1 MSPNVVIGFVN
12 PVPAGAAQVPSAR
25 KKFVVPP
32 PDAGAKPF
40 NAVVNVFNIAVACV
54 AVKSSTF
61 PVAAV
66 VRPLNVA
73 VATCANMALVTT
85 LVPMVVAMDVVPD
98 PVTLPV
104 NVIV

>member
-1 MSPNVVIGFVN
+1 VSPNVVIGFVN
-12 PVPAGAAQVPSAR
+12 PVPAGAAHVPSAL

-40 NAVVNVFNIAVACV
+40 NVVVKTFNIAVAWV
-54 AVKSSTF
+54 TLKSSTL

-73 VATCANMALVTT
+73 VATWANLALVTT
-85 LVPMVVAMDVVPD
+85 LFAIVVEIDVVPD

-104 NVIV
+104 NVID

>member
-1 MSPNVVIGFVN
+1 MGLVN
-12 PVPAGAAQVPSAR
+12 PVPVGAAQVPSAR

-32 PDAGAKPF
+32 PDAGANPF
-40 NAVVNVFNIAVACV
+40 NADVNVFNIAVACV
-54 AVKSSTF
+54 TLKSSTF

-73 VATCANMALVTT
+73 VATCANMAFVTT
-85 LVPMVVAMDVVPD
+85 LFAMVVAMDVDPD